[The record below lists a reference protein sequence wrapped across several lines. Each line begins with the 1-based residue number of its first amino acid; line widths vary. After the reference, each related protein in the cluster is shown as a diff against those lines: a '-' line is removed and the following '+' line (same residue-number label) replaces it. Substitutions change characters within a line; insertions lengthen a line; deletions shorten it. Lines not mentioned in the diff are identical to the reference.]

1 MTHADP
7 ASYSGAIPLQPPAG
21 AGIWHAPYLLTTIG
35 AVALIFLAAM
45 QSLAVTTVMPT
56 VAADLGG
63 TELYAVAFSGSFAT
77 SIIGMV
83 ASGAWSDRKSPAQAM
98 WCAVIAF
105 AAGLVVCAAAP
116 SMLILVLGRLVMG
129 LGSGGLVVAL
139 YVIVARVY
147 PPNLHGR
154 VMAAF
159 AAAWVVPSLVGPAGA
174 GAVTEFLH
182 WRWVFAGVAVLAAGA
197 FAMLA
202 SRLRTLDLSAS
213 HPDTS
218 PIAGRLAL
226 SFVVAIG
233 LLGVSLAGEAPGGM
247 TSSILLAAAG
257 FVIVIIA
264 MRPLVPR
271 GTFLARRG
279 LPSVILRVGD
289 LSAVPPAAALRFLAD
304 LGGSRPH
311 GRCDHLGTR
320 IRVVGA
326 SRCPDR
332 QCATRGGRLRSTRI
346 GCRRARRLGLARPAG
361 VGADRVL
368 GTRIL
373 RDGHAVPAHDGAV
386 ARILDDAQP
395 GLQLVGGPD
404 LGRRRDLEL
413 DGRHGARVR
422 RRARCLGVPRR
433 LRDRR
438 RHRAGRARPWAAAG
452 ARRGARTTRLTSID
466 IR

>member
-279 LPSVILRVGD
+279 LPSVILIRG
-289 LSAVPPAAALRFLAD
+289 LIAGACF
-304 LGGSRPH
+304 GSEIYLPYLLQQH
-311 GRCDHLGTR
+311 Y
-320 IRVVGA
+320 GA